1 MAANIFTKD
10 AVADFYNQ
18 NFINVDMDME
28 KDVDGVMLSKVYKP
42 TAFPTLLFIDP
53 HTELVVHRVTGG
65 GDVEYILSIARVALS
80 SDNTLAGSCRRYRQG
95 ERSPEFVKKL
105 MNDLK
110 LAHAK
115 KMHREVAEAYFD
127 RLNQQKLEEKENW
140 ELFKAH
146 IDNPYSAIFKKIMQ
160 ISERLL
166 AVYMKKEYTM
176 SVLEIKNL
184 HVSVEDKEILKGLNL
199 TLKTGEIAAIMGPNG
214 TGKST
219 LSAAIMGNPNYE
231 ITEGDILFDGESILD
246 LEVDERAR
254 LGLFLAMQYPAE
266 IPGITNAE
274 FIRAAMNAGKEDDE
288 KISVL
293 DFITKLDE
301 KMELLGMREEM
312 AERYLNEGFS
322 GGEKKRNEILQLL
335 MLEPKFALLDEIDS
349 GLDIDALKVV
359 SKGVNAMRG
368 EGFGAMII
376 THYQRLLNYIT
387 PDVVHVMMEG
397 QVVLSGGP
405 ELAARLEQEGYAK
418 IAEELGYEYHEE
430 A

>member
-1 MAANIFTKD
+1 ME
-10 AVADFYNQ
+10 VLFY
-18 NFINVDMDME
+18 
-28 KDVDGVMLSKVYKP
+28 
-42 TAFPTLLFIDP
+42 FP
-53 HTELVVHRVTGG
+53 E
-65 GDVEYILSIARVALS
+65 S
-80 SDNTLAGSCRRYRQG
+80 S
-95 ERSPEFVKKL
+95 F
-105 MNDLK
+105 
-110 LAHAK
+110 
-115 KMHREVAEAYFD
+115 
-127 RLNQQKLEEKENW
+127 
-140 ELFKAH
+140 
-146 IDNPYSAIFKKIMQ
+146 AIFKKIMQ
-160 ISERLL
+160 ISEHML

-397 QVVLSGGP
+397 KVVLSGGP